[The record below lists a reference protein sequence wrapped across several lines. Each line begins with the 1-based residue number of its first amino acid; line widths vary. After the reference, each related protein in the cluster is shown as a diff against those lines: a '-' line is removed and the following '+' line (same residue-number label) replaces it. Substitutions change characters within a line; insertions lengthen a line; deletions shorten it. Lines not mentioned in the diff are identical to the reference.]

1 MDELFGA
8 PVTGIAAVLA
18 IAFGFAMGFLFYINL
33 RNPILVRMA
42 FRNVLRRPGQSL
54 LILVGLMLA
63 TAIISSAFTIGDSVT
78 FSIKRVATDS
88 LRSLDEL
95 VVVDEDSPLWEG
107 QAVPEGLPE
116 EAFRELALLLD
127 ADPDIDGTV
136 PALTEDVAVI
146 NLDGRQFEAGAL
158 LAGLDPA
165 RAAAFEALWDTE
177 GNPVDLAALGPDTA
191 YITKD
196 GAEELQ
202 VAAGEP
208 LSLALGPGALTPITV
223 AGVVDGAY
231 VGSGTDVV
239 LMMPLEAVQGLL
251 DRPGELSSILISNR
265 GDAFSGA
272 DLTDAVV
279 ARYEDAPAVGGRGLE
294 IVPIKQNIID
304 QANEAGSL
312 FVSLFTTFGLF
323 SIGVGLLLIFLIF
336 SMLAAERKSEMG
348 MARAVGMQRQHLV
361 RMFTVEGAIYGIGS
375 ALIGAAI
382 GVGLGFVLVAA
393 VAAIFSQDQ
402 ATNFTLSSHVEP
414 VSFLTSFLAGAVLTF
429 ATVVLASRRI
439 SRLNI
444 VQAIRDIPEPQT
456 ARPGW
461 RGLLQGLGVTGLG
474 VVLLLSG
481 FQAAHLT
488 VFGLGVSLIPIGI
501 ALLLHW
507 RGVPQRW
514 PLTGVGAV
522 LVFFWLLPSGSLDW
536 LKEEWNQD
544 LTGFFVSGTLL
555 VGGAVLVTVNNASL
569 VLGLATATVG
579 RFRRLSPIVKS
590 AVAYPLRFA
599 FRTGLSVAMFAI
611 VIFSVI
617 VMATLLEVF
626 DNLFDDQQR
635 LGGGYEVIAFT
646 RSDLNPVTD
655 LQAAVVANPDLAF
668 VERVDGAPSVGTFR
682 TVYRA
687 DARLSSDDGGE
698 FADTILT
705 GVGADF
711 LASNEFTIAL
721 AAEEYVVDG
730 EVESAAV
737 WRALQADPSLA
748 VVNAVLVPTRNNFAF
763 QVASDRFTLS
773 GVEGLFQENDVMAPV
788 DVTVRDLDGGG
799 SLDLTVIGMLDP
811 FASGEGGPM
820 PIGFY
825 ASEEAFGREV
835 DATQFFFNL
844 NSDAADGAAVIE
856 SAFFHHGV
864 ETLNVREAI
873 DSLQESQRAIF
884 NLLIGFMM
892 LGLVVGI
899 AALGVI
905 SARAVVERRHQIGV
919 LRAIGFS
926 RGMVQTAF
934 LAESSFIA
942 ALGIGLGLLLGLLS
956 SVNLINDIRA
966 DEPNLEF
973 VIPWLKVF
981 LIVLG
986 AYLFSL
992 LTTFL
997 PAREASR
1004 VAPADALRY
1013 E

>member
-1 MDELFGA
+1 M
-8 PVTGIAAVLA
+8 T
-18 IAFGFAMGFLFYINL
+18 
-33 RNPILVRMA
+33 
-42 FRNVLRRPGQSL
+42 
-54 LILVGLMLA
+54 
-63 TAIISSAFTIGDSVT
+63 
-78 FSIKRVATDS
+78 
-88 LRSLDEL
+88 
-95 VVVDEDSPLWEG
+95 
-107 QAVPEGLPE
+107 
-116 EAFRELALLLD
+116 
-127 ADPDIDGTV
+127 
-136 PALTEDVAVI
+136 
-146 NLDGRQFEAGAL
+146 
-158 LAGLDPA
+158 PA
-165 RAAAFEALWDTE
+165 RAAAFEELLDAE
-177 GNPVDLAALGPDTA
+177 GNPVDLGALGPDA
-191 YITKD
+191 VYITKD
-196 GAEELQ
+196 GAEELR
-202 VAAGEP
+202 VSAGEP
-208 LSLALGPGALTPITV
+208 LSLALGPGALTSVTV
-223 AGVVDGAY
+223 SGVVDGSY
-231 VGSGTDVV
+231 VSGAGTSVV
-239 LMMPLEAVQGLL
+239 LMMPLDAVQRLL
-251 DRPGELSSILISNR
+251 DRPGELSAILISNR

-272 DLTDAVV
+272 DLTEAVV
-279 ARYEDAPAVGGRGLE
+279 ERYRDTPAVGGRGLE
-294 IVPIKQNIID
+294 IVPIKQDIID

-312 FVSLFTTFGLF
+312 FVSFFTTFGLF

-336 SMLAAERKSEMG
+336 TMLAAERKSEMG

-375 ALIGAAI
+375 ALIGAVI
-382 GVGLGFVLVAA
+382 GVGLGFVLVTA

-402 ATNFTLSSHVEP
+402 TGDFTLSSHVEP

-444 VQAIRDIPEPQT
+444 VQAIRDIPESQT
-456 ARPGW
+456 TRPGW
-461 RGLLQGLGVTGLG
+461 RGLVQGLGVTGLG
-474 VVLLLSG
+474 VLLLISG
-481 FQAAHLT
+481 FQAAHVT

-507 RGVPQRW
+507 RRVPQRW

-522 LVFFWLLPSGSLDW
+522 LVVFWLLPADALDW
-536 LKEEWNQD
+536 LREEWNQD

-569 VLGLATATVG
+569 VLGLTTATVG

-635 LGGGYEVIAFT
+635 LAGGYEVIAFT
-646 RSDLNPVTD
+646 RSDLNPVAD
-655 LQAAVVANPDLAF
+655 LRASVEANPDLAF

-711 LASNEFTIAL
+711 LASNEFTIPL
-721 AAEEYVVDG
+721 AAAEYVVDG
-730 EVESAAV
+730 EVDSAAV
-737 WRALQADPSLA
+737 WRALRADPSLA

-773 GVEGLFQENDVMAPV
+773 GVEGLFQENQVMPPV
-788 DVTVRDLDGGG
+788 EVTVRDLDGGE
-799 SLDLTVIGMLDP
+799 SLDLTVIGMLDS
-811 FASGEGGPM
+811 FASTM

-825 ASEEAFGREV
+825 AAEEAFGREV
-835 DATQFFFNL
+835 NATQFFFNL
-844 NSDAADGAAVIE
+844 DGDAADGAAAIE
-856 SAFFHHGV
+856 SAFFQHGL
-864 ETLNVREAI
+864 ETLNVREVI
-873 DSLQESQRAIF
+873 DNLQESQRAIF

-926 RGMVQTAF
+926 RGMVQATF
-934 LAESSFIA
+934 MAESSFMA
-942 ALGIGLGLLLGLLS
+942 LLGIGLAFCWGCFPPS
-956 SVNLINDIRA
+956 TS
-966 DEPNLEF
+966 
-973 VIPWLKVF
+973 
-981 LIVLG
+981 
-986 AYLFSL
+986 
-992 LTTFL
+992 
-997 PAREASR
+997 
-1004 VAPADALRY
+1004 
-1013 E
+1013 